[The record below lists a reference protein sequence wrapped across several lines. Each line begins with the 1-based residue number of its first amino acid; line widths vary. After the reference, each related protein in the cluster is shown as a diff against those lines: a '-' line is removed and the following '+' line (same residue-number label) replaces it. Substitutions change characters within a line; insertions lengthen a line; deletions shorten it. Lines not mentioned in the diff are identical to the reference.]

1 MVLMSGADR
10 GAARSSGTV
19 LMNTALRMYSRG
31 LLGNSSD
38 FKANNDNA
46 VKTTTFYASKN
57 KQDRKNLKEL
67 GINKSNSF
75 VTPKTSEKG
84 KVPSVIG
91 LSAKEAVSILENNGL
106 LARLDGAGY
115 VVRQSVPAGSEYTS
129 GQLINLT
136 LRH

>member
-1 MVLMSGADR
+1 MDVKVIGAGCPDCDKLKASTE
-10 GAARSSGTV
+10 AA
-19 LMNTALRMYSRG
+19 
-31 LLGNSSD
+31 
-38 FKANNDNA
+38 
-46 VKTTTFYASKN
+46 
-57 KQDRKNLKEL
+57 LKEL